1 MIGYLKGTVILVSDN
16 REILVEA
23 GNSGVGYRI
32 LMAST
37 DTAELAVGQTVEFHI
52 YTQVRED
59 AIELYGF
66 KTRDERTLFTRLVT
80 VSGVGAKMAL
90 AILGTLTPAQ
100 LQTAI
105 LSGDVAALRRVP
117 GIGPEVASRL
127 VLELESYLKTARFA
141 DVDPAAVAVPR
152 ARVDARHADTRS
164 ALVNLGLGDAEIE
177 RALTAL
183 DEAGLQLDVQ
193 GEIVWCLQHKS

>member
-117 GIGPEVASRL
+117 GIGPKVASRL
-127 VLELESYLKTARFA
+127 VLELESYLKT
-141 DVDPAAVAVPR
+141 
-152 ARVDARHADTRS
+152 ARHADTRS

>member
-90 AILGTLTPAQ
+90 AILGTLSGACRASVQRSPVVSCSNSSPISKPPVLQTWIRPPWRFPGRVWTRVMPTPA
-100 LQTAI
+100 
-105 LSGDVAALRRVP
+105 RR
-117 GIGPEVASRL
+117 L
-127 VLELESYLKTARFA
+127 
-141 DVDPAAVAVPR
+141 
-152 ARVDARHADTRS
+152 
-164 ALVNLGLGDAEIE
+164 
-177 RALTAL
+177 
-183 DEAGLQLDVQ
+183 
-193 GEIVWCLQHKS
+193 